1 MTPQQHDSPLDK
13 LQRLLETQIESARKS
28 DFRKVEQIA
37 QKTTLLIKEVAAAAP
52 AENALFRTQRR
63 RIAELHRQLI
73 LMLAAEKENVGRRL
87 KKLGAGRKMVS
98 AYKDNL

>member
-1 MTPQQHDSPLDK
+1 MTAQQHRSALDQ
-13 LQRLLETQIESARKS
+13 LQRLLETQIESARKG
-28 DFRKVEQIA
+28 DFRRVEQIA
-37 QKTTLLIKEVAAAAP
+37 QKTSTLINDIVATPP
-52 AENALFRTQRR
+52 AEDSLFETQRR

-87 KKLGAGRKMVS
+87 KRLGAGRKLVS